1 MSLGEERLQF
11 GAKLAREGVLVYE
24 GLTVRTAVGDD
35 SELEAG
41 IYGCLLTSKWDRD

>member
-11 GAKLAREGVLVYE
+11 GAKLARDSVLVYE
-24 GLTVRTAVGDD
+24 GLTVGED

-41 IYGCLLTSKWDRD
+41 IYGCLLTSKCDRN

>member
-24 GLTVRTAVGDD
+24 GLTVRIAVGED

-41 IYGCLLTSKWDRD
+41 IYGCLTSK